1 MTRAGSPFASAS
13 TRLVDQNSFHEIG
26 AISGI
31 AEYDENNELKHLTP
45 ANCVFGRGKI
55 DGRTVVVVGDD
66 FTVRGGSADASI
78 STKPLMAEEMAHDFR
93 LPIIRVIEGSGG
105 GGSVKTIETKGAANL
120 PGGVGGT
127 RWYWYTTANMARVPV
142 VGLGLGSV
150 AGLGAARLA
159 ATHYSVM
166 TKNSAMFVAGPP
178 VVKRLGQDL
187 TKQELGGADIQTRAG
202 GVDDAVDTEE
212 EAFERARRFLSY
224 LPSSVYELPPTMPCN
239 DDPERA
245 EESLMKAV
253 PRNRRQVYKMRP
265 IIDAVVDKG
274 SFFEVNANFGRP
286 IITGLAR
293 LEGRAVLLLASDP
306 FHYGGSWTAEA
317 CQKVVRWVD
326 FAETFHLPVVYLMD
340 CPGFMIGLEAEKS
353 ATIRHGVRAMAA
365 VNQTTVP
372 WCTIIVRN
380 AFGVAGVVHQPAN
393 RFSMRYAWPS
403 AYWGSLPLEG
413 GIEAA
418 YRADIDAADDPEA
431 KLKEIEDRLNKLRSP
446 FRSAEKFWVEE
457 VIDPRKTRSLLCE
470 FARLAEPLRTDDRA
484 DAEKAAPSVMA
495 SRDGRRQPEHGA
507 LVHDHRAQFLRRRRR
522 GAQPADRFSM
532 RYAWPSAYWGS
543 LPLEGGIEAAYR
555 ADIDA
560 ADDPKAKLKEIED
573 RLNKL
578 RSPFR
583 SAEKFWVEEIIDP
596 RKTRSL
602 LCEFARLAEP
612 IRTPGPA
619 TNMAIGREEANGERG
634 EQRVAN
640 ALLAIRSS
648 SRHHRLRR
656 AARSP
661 ARSAPR
667 RRRAR
672 RRRRTP
678 ADRSQAPSAT
688 GRRRRPRSPRP
699 AGGRQRSSRTPD
711 WRAPARTA
719 ARSAAPSAARWR
731 SSRARRTSQTATG
744 RRTRNR

>member
-1 MTRAGSPFASAS
+1 MGGPDKVKRQHDAGRL
-13 TRLVDQNSFHEIG
+13 TVRERIDKLVDAGSFHEIG
-26 AISGI
+26 AVSGVG
-31 AEYDENNELKHLTP
+31 EYEANGDLKTVTP
-45 ANCVFGRGKI
+45 ANCVFGRARI

-66 FTVRGGSADASI
+66 FTVRGGSADATI
-78 STKPLMAEEMAHDFR
+78 KEKTVMAEQMANEFR
-93 LPIIRVIEGSGG
+93 LPIIRIIEGSGG
-105 GGSVKTIETKGAANL
+105 GGSVKTIETTGRANL
-120 PGGVGGT
+120 PGRVAATAG
-127 RWYWYTTANMARVPV
+127 YHLATANMARVPV

-159 ATHYSVM
+159 ASHYSVM
-166 TKNSAMFVAGPP
+166 TKASAMFVAGPP

-202 GVDDAVDTEE
+202 GVDHAVDTEE
-212 EAFERARRFLSY
+212 EAFACARRFLSY
-224 LPSSVYELPPTMPCN
+224 LPSSVYELPPTLPCS

-274 SFFEVNANFGRP
+274 SFFEMGQNFGRS
-286 IITGLAR
+286 IIAGFAR

-317 CQKVVRWVD
+317 CQKVVRYAD
-326 FAETFHLPVVYLMD
+326 LAETFHLPVVYLMD
-340 CPGFMIGLEAEKS
+340 CPGFMIGLEAEKA

-380 AFGVAGVVHQPAN
+380 SFGVAGVVH
-393 RFSMRYAWPS
+393 
-403 AYWGSLPLEG
+403 
-413 GIEAA
+413 
-418 YRADIDAADDPEA
+418 
-431 KLKEIEDRLNKLRSP
+431 
-446 FRSAEKFWVEE
+446 
-457 VIDPRKTRSLLCE
+457 
-470 FARLAEPLRTDDRA
+470 
-484 DAEKAAPSVMA
+484 
-495 SRDGRRQPEHGA
+495 
-507 LVHDHRAQFLRRRRR
+507 
-522 GAQPADRFSM
+522 QPADRFSM

-560 ADDPKAKLKEIED
+560 AEDPVAERKKIDE

-612 IRTPGPA
+612 IRTPGLA
-619 TNMAIGREEANGERG
+619 TNMT
-634 EQRVAN
+634 
-640 ALLAIRSS
+640 IR
-648 SRHHRLRR
+648 
-656 AARSP
+656 P
-661 ARSAPR
+661 
-667 RRRAR
+667 
-672 RRRRTP
+672 
-678 ADRSQAPSAT
+678 
-688 GRRRRPRSPRP
+688 
-699 AGGRQRSSRTPD
+699 
-711 WRAPARTA
+711 
-719 ARSAAPSAARWR
+719 
-731 SSRARRTSQTATG
+731 
-744 RRTRNR
+744 